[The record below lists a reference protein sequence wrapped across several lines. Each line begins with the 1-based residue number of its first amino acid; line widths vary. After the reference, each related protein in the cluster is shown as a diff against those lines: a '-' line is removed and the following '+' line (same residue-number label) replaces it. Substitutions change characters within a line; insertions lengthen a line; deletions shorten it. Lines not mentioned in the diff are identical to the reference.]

1 LSKARIIRV
10 DWGEDALEAMW
21 THVEENTDYWLKKT
35 RNFRENTLKEYARL
49 YKGTPLSETKN
60 TPWPNAANN
69 IIQLIATHSDQ
80 LLSRVMAIYMME
92 PLWAAKILGDLDNPE
107 SGEDQRAVFETFLS
121 DMAMKPDELDF
132 YRVEQA
138 WFSSAIRNGTGIIKL
153 PWQYMVEDQLI
164 ITEGA
169 DPNKPLHRFD
179 ELIKYDGPRPENVP
193 LNKFVT
199 NLNFNKLDDSNF
211 KFEIVTVSKYQL
223 EERKE
228 LGIFDHADIDA
239 IIAQP
244 DRGGKAILQQY
255 IESTQGLVDDSSG
268 TAGDEYDL
276 MECWFTYWHNGKKHS
291 LVAIH
296 HPLSQTRMIAFYNY
310 YPKNMCIYEDAK
322 LAYDDDQYLG
332 YGFAEMLKG
341 YQDEISVAH
350 NQRTDAGTLNNTTA
364 FRVNKNSKLHS
375 ILTFYP
381 GVMVPADKDE
391 IERLDTSNMHAQD
404 TNSENLTSAYAKER
418 SGIDPATG
426 GTGGGIVNNKRGIYS
441 SQGTFAV
448 MQQQNNRTG
457 LRTSDMRSAHTR
469 AGVKFAAMY
478 AHFGI
483 GAKLAS
489 YGKNVD
495 TLQQAFRNVKSGK
508 LGLLIRP
515 ASASINK
522 EMEKQNDILMSQTL
536 ERLYA
541 GDAQIIQSL
550 TTAGMP
556 PELKAYYID
565 VLKAKNSLMRHILRN
580 FGHDDVERLIPE
592 PTFLKES
599 KNGTTAG
606 SSTGAQSAGAGVG
619 GAGGVQT
626 TSAQEGTNSGSLPI
640 GNGESSNRVPS

>member
-1 LSKARIIRV
+1 
-10 DWGEDALEAMW
+10 
-21 THVEENTDYWLKKT
+21 
-35 RNFRENTLKEYARL
+35 
-49 YKGTPLSETKN
+49 
-60 TPWPNAANN
+60 
-69 IIQLIATHSDQ
+69 
-80 LLSRVMAIYMME
+80 
-92 PLWAAKILGDLDNPE
+92 
-107 SGEDQRAVFETFLS
+107 
-121 DMAMKPDELDF
+121 MAMSPQELDF

-153 PWQYMVEDQLI
+153 PWQYTVESQLI
-164 ITEGA
+164 SMEGV
-169 DPNKPLHRFD
+169 DGSPMHRFED
-179 ELIKYDGPRPENVP
+179 FIRYDGPRPENVP

-223 EERKE
+223 QERKE
-228 LGIFDHADIDA
+228 LGIFDPEDIDA

-244 DRGGKAILQQY
+244 DRSGRAMLQQY
-255 IESTQGLVDDSSG
+255 IEESQGINES
-268 TAGDEYDL
+268 AGANSEGAEYDL

-296 HPLSQTRMIAFYNY
+296 HLLSKTKLICFYNY

-341 YQDEISVAH
+341 YQDEISVSH

-375 ILTFYP
+375 MLTFYP
-381 GVMVPADKDE
+381 GVMVPADVNE
-391 IERLDTSNMHAQD
+391 IERLDTSNPHAGD

-418 SGIDPATG
+418 SGVDPATG

-469 AGVKFAAMY
+469 AGVKFADMY
-478 AHFGI
+478 SHFGI
-483 GAKLAS
+483 GNKLKS
-489 YGKNVD
+489 YGRDADKLKKAMENIK
-495 TLQQAFRNVKSGK
+495 TGK

-550 TTAGMP
+550 TTQGMP
-556 PELKAYYID
+556 PELKEYYVE

-580 FGHDDVERLIPE
+580 FGHDDSARLIPV
-592 PTFLKES
+592 PAFLKE
-599 KNGTTAG
+599 NANVPRPAQGGAG
-606 SSTGAQSAGAGVG
+606 VQPAGAGVG
-619 GAGGVQT
+619 GAGGVSPANPQQGIGGAT
-626 TSAQEGTNSGSLPI
+626 LPI
-640 GNGESSNRVPS
+640 SSGASADRIPS